1 MPFVKSITA
10 GYVLFCVPKENQKGR
25 RCPQGMKAPDRFA
38 QQMPRVQRGK
48 VSATFEAR
56 EAAGCG
62 SLRLLCAL
70 RGTRILQAAAPTAP
84 PCFGRW
90 PRSSPLRIKGCSPL
104 IIPKQMGSIQKIQV
118 AALEDFLC
126 CADFKSLTRRTV
138 WQGCVFFLAKIMI
151 CKLFMNPIDKVGKQE
166 YSFSSRTDRVLKQV
180 KPVRQEVLETVKQL
194 KNSRCFPFGSI
205 SAPNF

>member
-1 MPFVKSITA
+1 
-10 GYVLFCVPKENQKGR
+10 
-25 RCPQGMKAPDRFA
+25 
-38 QQMPRVQRGK
+38 MPRVQRGK

-62 SLRLLCAL
+62 SLRLLRAL

-151 CKLFMNPIDKVGKQE
+151 CKLFMNPIDKVGGQE
-166 YSFSSRTDRVLKQV
+166 YIFSSRTDRVLKT
-180 KPVRQEVLETVKQL
+180 KRTAPQEVCKTMK
-194 KNSRCFPFGSI
+194 KNINRINSRLCRRRARSC
-205 SAPNF
+205 

>member
-1 MPFVKSITA
+1 
-10 GYVLFCVPKENQKGR
+10 
-25 RCPQGMKAPDRFA
+25 
-38 QQMPRVQRGK
+38 MPRVQRGK

-56 EAAGCG
+56 EA
-62 SLRLLCAL
+62 
-70 RGTRILQAAAPTAP
+70 
-84 PCFGRW
+84 
-90 PRSSPLRIKGCSPL
+90 RIKGCSPL
-104 IIPKQMGSIQKIQV
+104 IIPKRMGSIQKIQV

-138 WQGCVFFLAKIMI
+138 WQGCVFFLAKTVI

-205 SAPNF
+205 SALGF

>member
-1 MPFVKSITA
+1 MIPCLWSL
-10 GYVLFCVPKENQKGR
+10 LFGFDALTGVGWKG
-25 RCPQGMKAPDRFA
+25 APAAASFLVDI
-38 QQMPRVQRGK
+38 PRGLGNGIWRKRPYG
-48 VSATFEAR
+48 
-56 EAAGCG
+56 
-62 SLRLLCAL
+62 LRLRIFPQPLGGAL
-70 RGTRILQAAAPTAP
+70 KNPNAAPTTP

-90 PRSSPLRIKGCSPL
+90 PRSSPLQTKGCSPL
-104 IIPKQMGSIQKIQV
+104 IIPKRMGSIQKIQV

-138 WQGCVFFLAKIMI
+138 WQGCVFFLAKTVI

-166 YSFSSRTDRVLKQV
+166 YSFSSRTDRVLKRV

-205 SAPNF
+205 SAPGF